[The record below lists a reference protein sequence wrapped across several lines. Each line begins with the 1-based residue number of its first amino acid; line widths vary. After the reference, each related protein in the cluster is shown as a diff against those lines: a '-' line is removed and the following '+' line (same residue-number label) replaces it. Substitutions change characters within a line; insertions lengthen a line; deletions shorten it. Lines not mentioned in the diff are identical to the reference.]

1 MRTKESSMPIYA
13 FKLILAGPEAAQTG
27 LDKALYDQFAYAD
40 TDAHLQGCD
49 GLHSLDCSRE
59 APSLKEAV
67 FAAVDEMDRIA
78 PAMVVLRVQ
87 VGPDLYSEADRWF
100 AMNPPRGR
108 VLSKLVRDH
117 GRGSQDTPKD
127 LPPLTEEKL
136 KRWIANWYYR
146 TGSLPTAD
154 SGACPGLDGKTWG
167 DINRYL
173 ANGNHSLKK
182 FIALHWGEEFGTSL
196 SPMTFVR
203 CAGMTFR
210 LGSVLAMTCGE
221 AMHGE
226 KESRY
231 VEMKTCLKL
240 LISGVW
246 VTFWGEQAER
256 LHDYLTQAWTSQR
269 DLVDL
274 DASPPAAPL
283 TAAESPS
290 PAEPESAP
298 EPGPL
303 PIPEPEAEP
312 EKRRFFL

>member
-1 MRTKESSMPIYA
+1 MPTYT

-78 PAMVVLRVQ
+78 PEMTVLRVQ

-117 GRGSQDTPKD
+117 GRGSQDGPKE
-127 LPPLTEEKL
+127 LPPLTEAKL
-136 KRWIANWYYR
+136 KRWITNWYYR
-146 TGSLPTAD
+146 AGSLPTVD
-154 SGACPGLDGKTWG
+154 SGAIPGLDGKTWG
-167 DINRYL
+167 DIDRVL
-173 ANGNHSLKK
+173 ANGNHSLAR
-182 FIALHWGEEFGTSL
+182 FIAHHWGEEFGTSL

-203 CAGMTFR
+203 CGGMTFR
-210 LGSVLAMTCGE
+210 LGAVLAMTCDE
-221 AMHGE
+221 VMHNEEG
-226 KESRY
+226 SRY
-231 VEMKTCLKL
+231 CEMKTCLKL
-240 LISGVW
+240 LISGEW

-256 LHDYLTQAWTSQR
+256 LHDYLTQAWTSHR

-274 DASPPAAPL
+274 DASPPAAP
-283 TAAESPS
+283 TVAVESQTPVE
-290 PAEPESAP
+290 PGPESAP
-298 EPGPL
+298 EPGP
-303 PIPEPEAEP
+303 PPAPEPES